1 MYAEHPYVERR
12 RGWYH
17 QAKKLS
23 DSGAADKATF
33 QRVRVSPHQ
42 LPSTRSNPAQSRPTD
57 NPVSDRRACIY
68 KGSYVL

>member
-1 MYAEHPYVERR
+1 MRNTLMLKGVGASTIKL
-12 RGWYH
+12 
-17 QAKKLS
+17 KKLR
-23 DSGAADKATF
+23 DSGAADKAAI